1 MTVKIV
7 KIKTRC
13 VKNKCKT
20 IVKNF
25 DLDLSLSRIRLVS
38 FHPTQ
43 TIIFNVEINK
53 PRLKFLYINFSVCL
67 NRFSRIDSPIY
78 LHVIIILFDSDFIS
92 YSTIRY
98 RERLRPNI
106 KYSSHKETKNLIL
119 IYYFS
124 NIRIN
129 FYHARTEIPEQF
141 YS

>member
-1 MTVKIV
+1 MIVKIV

-53 PRLKFLYINFSVCL
+53 PRLKFLYIDFSVCL
-67 NRFSRIDSPIY
+67 NPQNRFSHIFA
-78 LHVIIILFDSDFIS
+78 IIIVLFDSDFIS

>member
-1 MTVKIV
+1 MIVKIV

-25 DLDLSLSRIRLVS
+25 DLDLSLSHIRLVS
-38 FHPTQ
+38 FHSTQ

>member
-1 MTVKIV
+1 MIVKIV

-78 LHVIIILFDSDFIS
+78 LHVIIVLFDSDFIS

-98 RERLRPNI
+98 RERRYVQI
-106 KYSSHKETKNLIL
+106 
-119 IYYFS
+119 
-124 NIRIN
+124 
-129 FYHARTEIPEQF
+129 
-141 YS
+141 